1 MRESVK
7 KREVEE
13 GRDNRK
19 IERMRETHEKDRKT
33 RER

>member
-13 GRDNRK
+13 GRD
-19 IERMRETHEKDRKT
+19 ERVSEEERSRG